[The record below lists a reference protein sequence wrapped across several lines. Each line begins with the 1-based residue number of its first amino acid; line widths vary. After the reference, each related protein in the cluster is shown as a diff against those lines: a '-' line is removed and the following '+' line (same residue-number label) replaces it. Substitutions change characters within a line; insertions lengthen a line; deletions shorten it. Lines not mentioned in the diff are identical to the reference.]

1 MENKE
6 YLTIK
11 EFSRIAEVTPQ
22 SVYQRL
28 DTTLKPY
35 LNIVKGKKYLN
46 IKALK
51 ELYNIDIKQDSK
63 QFNQED
69 KQDSKENKQ
78 GITVDEVTQ
87 QILQDYVNTLKIQ
100 LEEKDKQI
108 QELLNKMDQEQKLH
122 AMAQQKILEL
132 EEKKADVEEETQKKE
147 PKVSIWKKIFNN

>member
-51 ELYNIDIKQDSK
+51 ELYNIDIKQDSQ
-63 QFNQED
+63 QFNQET

-87 QILQDYVNTLKIQ
+87 QILQDYVNTLKLQ

-132 EEKKADVEEETQKKE
+132 EEKKVDVEESPQKKE